1 MLVIKGGIYHW
12 FDNVK
17 LSSLLIIWGIKIIA
31 VIYHWANNLF
41 AVDFSKQPG
50 GELNK
55 IREQE
60 KYPVWPVTSND

>member
-17 LSSLLIIWGIKIIA
+17 LSSLLIIRGIKIIA
-31 VIYHWANNLF
+31 VIYHWGNNLF

-50 GELNK
+50 EEFYGKNNK
-55 IREQE
+55 
-60 KYPVWPVTSND
+60 TN